1 MTQATRRSVLSAALL
16 AAAAS
21 AAAACSPKGAAQ
33 RGSRLSIPPADQP
46 FVHAIPTDVNSMDP
60 ANVKG
65 NSDQEFSHSVYDR
78 LATAKWK
85 AENPDG
91 SMIYDGLEL
100 TPQLATSWDIDGATV
115 TFHLRTDVK
124 FYPTGNPLT
133 AEDVRYSFER
143 LTRIIGTGSF
153 QAGVAGIY
161 KPEQLKVVDEHTFQV
176 SFTDPSGAPVLSPV
190 SLANMRFQQFA
201 IIDSV
206 EVKKHVTADD
216 PWATNWLQK
225 NLATT
230 GPYYV
235 ESRVPNDRIVLK
247 AVPNHWSG
255 QQPYYQT
262 VIIKVTG
269 SADMVSLVRSGGVHY
284 ATDGL
289 TGRQYKDLEAA
300 GFQVRHADIP
310 NRMRIAMALDKG
322 PTADKAVR
330 QALMHAVPYDK
341 IISAALA
348 GFGVRDLSF
357 ANPNDP
363 LGLPL
368 WKAYDYDPAKTK
380 SMLAAAGVHNL
391 TVKFWYSSDLSYNED
406 IALLIKDSMAQAG
419 VTLVPT
425 PRPGL
430 QLTTLARDKSMGKPS
445 EMDGMYLTQGVQ
457 NWLDDPET
465 IVDNSAKSDSPSNW
479 TRINIP
485 EIDQLHRKYR
495 KSTDVAARTDAY
507 HRIQQILVD
516 QAAINPIVVL
526 GRTVVTPPGLAGVT
540 FVWGPYQWFR
550 YLKAAT

>member
-1 MTQATRRSVLSAALL
+1 MTPATRRSVLAAAIL
-16 AAAAS
+16 AAAAA
-21 AAAACSPKGAAQ
+21 AAAACSPKGTTK
-33 RGSRLSIPPADQP
+33 RGTGLSAPAADQP
-46 FVHAIPTDVNSMDP
+46 FVYAVPTDISGPDP
-60 ANVKG
+60 ANLRG
-65 NSDQEFSHSVYDR
+65 GEDQEFIHNVYER
-78 LATAKWK
+78 LATDKFD
-85 AENPDG
+85 EQPDG
-91 SMIYDGLEL
+91 TLFYDSKTLV
-100 TPQLATSWDIDGATV
+100 PQLATSWDVNGATV

-143 LTRIIGTGSF
+143 LTRIVGNGTF

-161 KPEQLKVVDEHTFQV
+161 KAEQLKVVDEHTFQV
-176 SFTDPSGAPVLSPV
+176 TFTDPSGAPVLSPV
-190 SLANMRFQQFA
+190 SLANMKFNQFG
-201 IIDSV
+201 IVDSV
-206 EVKKHVTADD
+206 EVKKHATAAD
-216 PWATNWLQK
+216 PWASTWLQK
-225 NLATT
+225 NTAGT

-235 ESRVPNDRIVLK
+235 DKHTPNDQITLK

-262 VIIKVTG
+262 IVVKLTAG
-269 SADMVSLVRSGGVHY
+269 ADLVSLLKSGAVHY
-284 ATDGL
+284 ATQGL

-300 GFQVRHADIP
+300 GFQVRHASIP
-310 NRMRIAMALDKG
+310 NRMRISMALDKG
-322 PTADKAVR
+322 PTADKTVR
-330 QALMHAVPYDK
+330 QALMHAIPYDT

-348 GFGVRDLSF
+348 GYGVRDLSF

-406 IALLIKDSMAQAG
+406 IALLVKDSMAQAG

-430 QLTTLARDKSMGKPS
+430 QLTTLARDRSTGKPS
-445 EMDGMYLTQGVQ
+445 EMDGMYLTESVF

-465 IVDNSAKSDSPSNW
+465 LVDSSGKSDSPSNW

-516 QAAINPIVVL
+516 QAAVNPIVVT
-526 GRTVVTPPGLAGVT
+526 GRTAATVPGVRGIT
-540 FVWGPYQWFR
+540 FVWGPYQWFQ
-550 YLKAAT
+550 YLKANG

>member
-1 MTQATRRSVLSAALL
+1 MIQATRRSVLSAAML
-16 AAAAS
+16 AAAAT
-21 AAAACSPKGAAQ
+21 AAACSPKGGAK
-33 RGSRLSIPPADQP
+33 RSTGLSIPAANQP

-65 NSDQEFSHSVYDR
+65 NSDQEFSHNVYDR
-78 LATAKWK
+78 LATGKWK
-85 AENPDG
+85 PATAEG
-91 SMIYDGLEL
+91 SLVYDGLEL
-100 TPQLATSWDIDGATV
+100 TPQLATSWDVDGATV

-124 FYPTGNPLT
+124 FYPTGNPMT

-161 KPEQLKVVDEHTFQV
+161 KPGQLKVVDDHTFQV
-176 SFTDPSGAPVLSPV
+176 TFTDPAGVPVLSPV
-190 SLANMRFQQFA
+190 SMANMRFQQFA

-206 EVKKHVTADD
+206 EVKKHVTPDD

-235 ESRVPNDRIVLK
+235 DSRVANDQIVLK

-255 QQPYYQT
+255 QQPYYET
-262 VIIKVTG
+262 VIFKITG
-269 SADMVSLVRSGGVHY
+269 GADLVSLIKSGAVHH

-289 TGRQYKDLEAA
+289 TGRQYKDLQAA
-300 GFQVRHADIP
+300 GFQIRHGDIP
-310 NRMRIAMALDKG
+310 NRMRISMAMDKG

-330 QALMHAVPYDK
+330 QALMHSIPYDK
-341 IISAALA
+341 IISTALA
-348 GFGVRDLSF
+348 GFGTRDFSF
-357 ANPNDP
+357 ANANDP

-380 SMLAAAGVHNL
+380 KLLADAGVQNL

-406 IALLIKDSMAQAG
+406 IALLIKDSLAQAG

-430 QLTTLARDKSMGKPS
+430 QLTTLARDRSMGKPS
-445 EMDGMYLTQGVQ
+445 EMDGMYLTQGVF

-465 IVDNSAKSDSPSNW
+465 ITDNSAKSDSPSNW
-479 TRINIP
+479 TRINIA
-485 EIDQLHRKYR
+485 EIDQLHRQFR
-495 KSTDVAARTDAY
+495 KSTDVTARTNAY
-507 HRIQQILVD
+507 HRIQEILVD
-516 QAAINPIVVL
+516 QAAVNPIVVL
-526 GRTVVTPPGLAGVT
+526 GRTVATPPGLEGVT
-540 FVWGPYQWFR
+540 FVWGPYQWFQ
-550 YLKAAT
+550 YLKAAG

>member
-1 MTQATRRSVLSAALL
+1 MIQATRRSVLSAAML
-16 AAAAS
+16 AAAAT
-21 AAAACSPKGAAQ
+21 AAACSPQGGAK
-33 RGSRLSIPPADQP
+33 RSTGLSIPAANQP

-65 NSDQEFSHSVYDR
+65 NADQEFGHNVYDR

-85 AENPDG
+85 PATAEG
-91 SMIYDGLEL
+91 SLVYDGLEL
-100 TPQLATSWDIDGATV
+100 TPQLATSWDVDGATV

-124 FYPTGNPLT
+124 FYPTGNPMT

-161 KPEQLKVVDEHTFQV
+161 KPGQLKVVDDHTFQV
-176 SFTDPSGAPVLSPV
+176 TFTDPAGVPVLSPV
-190 SLANMRFQQFA
+190 SMANMRFQQFA

-206 EVKKHVTADD
+206 EVKKHVTPDD

-235 ESRVPNDRIVLK
+235 DSRVANDQIVLK

-255 QQPYYQT
+255 QQPYYET
-262 VIIKVTG
+262 VILKITG
-269 SADMVSLVRSGGVHY
+269 GADLVSLIKSGAVHY

-289 TGRQYKDLEAA
+289 TGRQYKDLQAA
-300 GFQVRHADIP
+300 GFQIRHADIP
-310 NRMRIAMALDKG
+310 NRMRISMAMDKG

-330 QALMHAVPYDK
+330 QALMHSIPYDK
-341 IISAALA
+341 IISTALA
-348 GFGVRDLSF
+348 GYGTRDFSF

-380 SMLAAAGVHNL
+380 KLLADAGVQNL

-406 IALLIKDSMAQAG
+406 IALLIKDSLAQAG

-430 QLTTLARDKSMGKPS
+430 QLTTLARDRSMGKPS
-445 EMDGMYLTQGVQ
+445 EMDGMYLTQGVF

-465 IVDNSAKSDSPSNW
+465 ITDNSAKSDSPSNW
-479 TRINIP
+479 TRINIA
-485 EIDQLHRKYR
+485 EIDQLHRQFR
-495 KSTDVAARTDAY
+495 KSTDVTARTNAY
-507 HRIQQILVD
+507 HRIQEILVD
-516 QAAINPIVVL
+516 QAAVNPIVVL
-526 GRTVVTPPGLAGVT
+526 GRTVATPPGLAGVT
-540 FVWGPYQWFR
+540 FVWGPYQWFQ
-550 YLKAAT
+550 YLKAAG